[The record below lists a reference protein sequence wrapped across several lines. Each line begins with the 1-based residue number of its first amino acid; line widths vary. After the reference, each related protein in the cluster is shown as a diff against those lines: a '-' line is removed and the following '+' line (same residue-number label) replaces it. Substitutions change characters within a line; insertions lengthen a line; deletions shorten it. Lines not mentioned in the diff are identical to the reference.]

1 MNERAQRRLAWSAF
15 LIWILF
21 VVMGTVLSLAARP
34 LHGQGS
40 GLDIPFSIATA
51 AFPIVGILILT
62 RQPANRIGWVLMAIG
77 LGWAAPLSNYGDFA
91 VSRGLPA
98 GLIFVTIGGTM
109 WAPPIGLMGTS
120 LLLRFPDGEL
130 LSPRWKR
137 VEWLAAFAITATV
150 LVILFTPGSLVDSGY
165 PKLQNP
171 LGIEALGPLLRFLI
185 VPLIFLLPLTILA
198 SAASMVSRFRRSKGM
213 ERLQLKWLTSA
224 AAVAA
229 IVYLIAMI
237 ASINYV
243 WASNANNPF
252 WVAALQQGAVLAF
265 ALIPISIGFAILKHR
280 LYDIDVVINKTVVFG
295 TLAAFITAVYV
306 AIVVGIGALIGSGNK
321 PNLGLSILA
330 TAIVAVAF
338 QPVRERVQHFANR
351 LVYGKRATPYEVLA
365 EFSGKVAET
374 YATEDV
380 LPRMARTVAEG
391 TGAAHAEVWL
401 RSGTELRPAGSWPE
415 GGAVDSRSHIALDGQ
430 LPDFE
435 GVDHAIAV
443 RHQGELLGALTVTK
457 PAGEPL
463 TPAEEGLLSDLASQA
478 GLVLRNVGLS
488 SELLARLDE
497 LKASRQR
504 LVAAQDQERRRL
516 ERDLHDG
523 AQQHLVALKTRLAL
537 AERLTERDPGKAEQ
551 LIATLEQDAGEAL
564 ETLRD
569 LARGIYPPL
578 LADQGL
584 VAALDAQA
592 RKAPVAVEVHG
603 QNIARYPQEIEAAVY
618 FCCLEALQ
626 NVGKYAAATKATI
639 ALSATDDALEFGVR
653 DDGVGFD
660 PRVTARGSGTQN
672 MADRV
677 AAMGGT
683 LTVESTPGA
692 GTVVGGR
699 LPIRS
704 LESVA

>member
-1 MNERAQRRLAWSAF
+1 
-15 LIWILF
+15 
-21 VVMGTVLSLAARP
+21 
-34 LHGQGS
+34 
-40 GLDIPFSIATA
+40 
-51 AFPIVGILILT
+51 
-62 RQPANRIGWVLMAIG
+62 
-77 LGWAAPLSNYGDFA
+77 
-91 VSRGLPA
+91 
-98 GLIFVTIGGTM
+98 
-109 WAPPIGLMGTS
+109 
-120 LLLRFPDGEL
+120 
-130 LSPRWKR
+130 
-137 VEWLAAFAITATV
+137 VEWLGAVAIIGTV
-150 LVILFTPGSLVDSGY
+150 LVIVFTPGSLADSGY
-165 PKLQNP
+165 PKVQNP
-171 LGIEALGPLLRFLI
+171 LGIETLGPLLRFAI
-185 VPLIFLLPLTILA
+185 VPLIILLPLTILA
-198 SAASMVSRFRRSKGM
+198 SAFSMISRFRRSTGM
-213 ERLQLKWLTSA
+213 ERLQLKWLTTAA
-224 AAVAA
+224 AAVAV
-229 IVYLIAMI
+229 VYLVAMI
-237 ASINYV
+237 ASINYA

-252 WVAALQQGAVLAF
+252 WVAALQQGAVLSF
-265 ALIPISIGFAILKHR
+265 ALIPIAIGFAILRHR

-415 GGAVDSRSHIALDGQ
+415 GGAPDSRSHIAVDGQ
-430 LPDFE
+430 LPDFD

-537 AERLTERDPGKAEQ
+537 AERLTERDPDKAEQ
-551 LIATLEQDAGEAL
+551 LIANLEQDAGDAL
-564 ETLRD
+564 DTLRD

-584 VAALDAQA
+584 LVALQAQA
-592 RKAPVAVEVHG
+592 EKAPIAVEVHG
-603 QNIARYPQEIEAAVY
+603 EGIERYPQDIEAAIY

-626 NVGKYAAATKATI
+626 NVAKYANASRATVTLEEIDGELAF
-639 ALSATDDALEFGVR
+639 SVTDDGA
-653 DDGVGFD
+653 GFD
-660 PRVTARGSGTQN
+660 PNATARGSGTQN
-672 MADRV
+672 MSDRIEV
-677 AAMGGT
+677 LGGH
-683 LTVESTPGA
+683 LLLDSSPGQ
-692 GTVVGGR
+692 GTTVVGR
-699 LPIRS
+699 IP
-704 LESVA
+704 LELLEPVG

>member
-1 MNERAQRRLAWSAF
+1 MKQRSATRLAW
-15 LIWILF
+15 
-21 VVMGTVLSLAARP
+21 TSLA
-34 LHGQGS
+34 L
-40 GLDIPFSIATA
+40 
-51 AFPIVGILILT
+51 VLILT
-62 RQPANRIGWVLMAIG
+62 LGGQALALSRGERLDLFTLLMLSFPVVGALIASRQPENAIGWLMLGIG
-77 LGWAAPLSNYGDFA
+77 WGAALASALSIYA
-91 VSRGLPA
+91 VYSLEINPGSLPRPDIA
-98 GLIFVTIGGTM
+98 VALNQGSWVPFIGIVGTF
-109 WAPPIGLMGTS
+109 
-120 LLLRFPDGEL
+120 LLLLFPDGHL
-130 LSPRWKR
+130 PTPRWR
-137 VEWLAAFAITATV
+137 PWAWFSAVAMALAYIIIT
-150 LVILFTPGSLVDSGY
+150 IGPGKLEEY
-165 PKLQNP
+165 PGLRNP
-171 LGIEALGPLLRFLI
+171 LGIEALKPFIGVAFSLVALI
-185 VPLIFLLPLTILA
+185 PVSIVGCAVALT
-198 SAASMVSRFRRSKGM
+198 RRYRRSRGQ
-213 ERLQLKWLTSA
+213 ERLQMKWFTATA
-224 AAVAA
+224 ALLALS
-229 IVYLIAMI
+229 YLILMALNLPFLV
-237 ASINYV
+237 AGTPTPRWINIIGNIGV
-243 WASNANNPF
+243 FPF
-252 WVAALQQGAVLAF
+252 VLLPFAVG
-265 ALIPISIGFAILKHR
+265 IAILKHR
-280 LYDIDVVINKTVVFG
+280 LYDIDLVINKTVVFG

-306 AIVVGIGALIGSGNK
+306 AIVVGVGALIGSGAK

-351 LVYGKRATPYEVLA
+351 LVYGKRATPYEILSH
-365 EFSGKVAET
+365 FSDRVAET

-401 RSGTELRPAGSWPE
+401 KSGTELRAAAGWPQ
-415 GGAVDSRSHIALDGQ
+415 GGTADSRSHLALDGQ

-488 SELLARLDE
+488 AELLARLDE

-537 AERLTERDPGKAEQ
+537 AERLTERDPDKAEQ
-551 LIATLEQDAGEAL
+551 LIATLEQEAGDAL
-564 ETLRD
+564 DTLRD

-584 VAALDAQA
+584 LVALRAQA
-592 RKAPVAVEVHG
+592 EKAPVAVEVHG
-603 QNIARYPQEIEAAVY
+603 DGITRYPQEIEAAVY

-626 NVGKYAAATKATI
+626 NVAKYANATCVSVRVEA
-639 ALSATDDALEFGVR
+639 SAGEVAFSVV

-660 PRVTARGSGTQN
+660 PKATPHGSGTLN

-677 AAMGGT
+677 EVLGGQLHLDSAPGEGTTVMGRIPAK
-683 LTVESTPGA
+683 LLEP
-692 GTVVGGR
+692 VG
-699 LPIRS
+699 
-704 LESVA
+704 